1 MPFMARWAK
10 PLASTLEIDP
20 MTPSNKSAQASQDWT
35 KWLLPAVLIV
45 AAAVF
50 FLQKG
55 EETGTGQSAKIA
67 KETTQ
72 INAATL
78 ENDIIANIERLR
90 VALPKVSDPASA
102 QAAVSEVR
110 QISNRLA
117 QLKSSE
123 QQLPAEARK
132 SVSDALSTKVTELNL
147 LLERILKEIDYL
159 SGEAKPAIDTL
170 KTELANFSK
179 A

>member
-1 MPFMARWAK
+1 
-10 PLASTLEIDP
+10 
-20 MTPSNKSAQASQDWT
+20 MTPSNKSAPARQEWT

-55 EETGTGQSAKIA
+55 KETGTAQSTAPAMYQDSTKI
-67 KETTQ
+67 
-72 INAATL
+72 NPATL
-78 ENDIIANIERLR
+78 EIIANIERLR

-102 QAAVSEVR
+102 QAAVREVR
-110 QISNRLA
+110 EVSSRLA
-117 QLKSSE
+117 QLKSSA
-123 QQLPAEARK
+123 QQLPSEARK

-170 KTELANFSK
+170 KTELANFAK

>member
-1 MPFMARWAK
+1 
-10 PLASTLEIDP
+10 
-20 MTPSNKSAQASQDWT
+20 MTPSNKSAPARQEWT

-55 EETGTGQSAKIA
+55 KETGTAQSTAPAMYQDSTKI
-67 KETTQ
+67 
-72 INAATL
+72 NPATL

-102 QAAVSEVR
+102 QAAVREVR
-110 QISNRLA
+110 EVSSRLA
-117 QLKSSE
+117 QLKSSA
-123 QQLPAEARK
+123 QQLPSEARK

-147 LLERILKEIDYL
+147 LLERILKEIAYL
-159 SGEAKPAIDTL
+159 SGEAKPAIDAL
-170 KTELANFSK
+170 KTELANFLK

>member
-1 MPFMARWAK
+1 
-10 PLASTLEIDP
+10 
-20 MTPSNKSAQASQDWT
+20 MTPSNKSAPARQEWT

-55 EETGTGQSAKIA
+55 KETGTAQSTAPAMYQDSTKI
-67 KETTQ
+67 
-72 INAATL
+72 NPATL
-78 ENDIIANIERLR
+78 EIIANIERLR

-102 QAAVSEVR
+102 QAAVREVR
-110 QISNRLA
+110 EVSSRLA
-117 QLKSSE
+117 QLKSSA
-123 QQLPAEARK
+123 QQLPSEARK

-170 KTELANFSK
+170 KMELANFSK